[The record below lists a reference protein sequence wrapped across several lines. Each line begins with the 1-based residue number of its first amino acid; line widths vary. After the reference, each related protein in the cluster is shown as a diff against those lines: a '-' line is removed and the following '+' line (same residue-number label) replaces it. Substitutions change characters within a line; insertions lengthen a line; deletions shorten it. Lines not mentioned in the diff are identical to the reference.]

1 MEKRRR
7 AKASASDGSTTI
19 TSHNSSFNPFQQPS
33 SENRKSAFWQPS
45 RPGDRGATLGKLH
58 EVDLGEENKIRNIHR
73 TKEATRRLGGG
84 QPMEDQ
90 LDNGTGKKKFRRRRR
105 NSQDIQ
111 RDKLVEEVLKES
123 KRTYTFHFNFNF
135 LILIFLFSFLP
146 VYFSSYVHIHP
157 QQYTPYY
164 NHGTNF

>member
-1 MEKRRR
+1 MAYIESEMEKRRR
-7 AKASASDGSTTI
+7 AKSSAGGGGGANTAI
-19 TSHNSSFNPFQQPS
+19 TKHDSGFNPFQQPS
-33 SENRKSAFWQPS
+33 SEHRKSAFWQPS

-90 LDNGTGKKKFRRRRR
+90 LDSGPGKKKFRRRRR

-123 KRTYTFHFNFNF
+123 KRMYISIYLSIYIFPSFSCLNF
-135 LILIFLFSFLP
+135 L
-146 VYFSSYVHIHP
+146 SYVHIP
-157 QQYTPYY
+157 L
-164 NHGTNF
+164 